1 MLIFFLKY
9 NKLSLGM
16 SNIEQLIDNLR
27 EMVSNPHTGL
37 EIEVHGLVTVLKWHR
52 GHRFFYQIFLYY
64 LGGHETWE

>member
-1 MLIFFLKY
+1 
-9 NKLSLGM
+9 M

>member
-1 MLIFFLKY
+1 
-9 NKLSLGM
+9 M

-52 GHRFFYQIFLYY
+52 GHRFFYQIFQYY
-64 LGGHETWE
+64 LRGHETWE